1 MKLDLF
7 DQKDISP
14 MLLSESEPFDHKD
27 YIFELKL
34 DGIRALAYLDKKE
47 TIIKNKRNKDIT
59 NIYPELKSIH
69 KQVNKRCILDGEII
83 VMKNGRPDFFALQSR
98 SILSDSLKISLAS
111 KLNTASFVAYDILYY
126 DKKDITDWPLLKRKE
141 VLKEIITENEF
152 LSYSRFIEEKGREFY
167 ELARDNH
174 LEGIVAK
181 EKISKYY
188 IGKRAKVWI
197 KMKVMQEED
206 LIICG
211 YIKKDGTIKDLILG
225 IYDKDYN
232 LHFRGTIYL
241 GVSTIDKNKII
252 DTAIKH
258 PSPPLFALNNK
269 GGEIIWMK
277 PLLVGVVKYMMK
289 TKSGGMRQPIF
300 KGLRDDKIATE
311 CIDPKI

>member
-83 VMKNGRPDFFALQSR
+83 VMKNGRPDFFAVQSR

-126 DKKDITDWPLLKRKE
+126 DKEDITDWPLLKRKE

-181 EKISKYY
+181 EKNSKYY
-188 IGKRAKVWI
+188 IGKRAN
-197 KMKVMQEED
+197 
-206 LIICG
+206 
-211 YIKKDGTIKDLILG
+211 KDLILG

-269 GGEIIWMK
+269 EGEIIWMK

-300 KGLRDDKIATE
+300 KGLRDDKIATD